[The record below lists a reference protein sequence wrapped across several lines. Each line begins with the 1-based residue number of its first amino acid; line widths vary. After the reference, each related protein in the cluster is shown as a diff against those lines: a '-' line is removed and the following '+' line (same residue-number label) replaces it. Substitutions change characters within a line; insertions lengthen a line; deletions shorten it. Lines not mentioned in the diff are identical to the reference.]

1 MFTVESFPKRRI
13 NFIIL
18 LSHEGLFQKGLGYD
32 WVNICSMKSETY
44 NLNFDWIVTQLLF
57 SISPECVGLNFKF
70 YYASWTGKNP
80 VLDLLTIL
88 FIRSKLHCGCSTPWR
103 NSSIPKRW
111 SDTPRWAFFKYLFGS
126 LNSVLTKILILL
138 LTLLF
143 THSNTVFV
151 FFPLIFPF
159 AYQLVYWLCCF

>member
-1 MFTVESFPKRRI
+1 MRAYSK
-13 NFIIL
+13 
-18 LSHEGLFQKGLGYD
+18 KGWVTI

-88 FIRSKLHCGCSTPWR
+88 FIRSKLHYRCSTPWR
-103 NSSIPKRW
+103 NSSIRKRW
-111 SDTPRWAFFKYLFGS
+111 SDTQRWAFFKYLFGS

-151 FFPLIFPF
+151 FFPLSFPF